1 MQLTRSLVVLSVLAL
16 VGGACSKD
24 DSEKAPA
31 ASTTASAAPAGPQSY
46 TVVVDGPSTLG
57 AENIAF
63 GTFFPNRL
71 IARPGDTIT
80 FDNRGVSD
88 IHTITFGVKSDRTDQ
103 PAVVLKTGQ
112 INPAVFKPCFITEP
126 VKPDMSSCPPP
137 VAGMPEFTG
146 KGYWN
151 TGIILPTSVPAEA
164 GPKSVTAKLAPDIPP
179 GSYVLTCLL
188 HKFMEGTLQ
197 VADSDTERL
206 SPAQVA
212 AAADRELGEAKTKV
226 TGIAEPVQA
235 PVANGATVTAGWG
248 DKLIGVNRFSP
259 ETVSVK
265 VGQTVTWRDS
275 SPWLPHTVSFQPPF
289 KNGEEPDALLPV
301 GVKSGGKFDG
311 GVAHSG
317 VFGPKPPFPTDNFS
331 LVFTKPGKYA
341 YLCLLHPGMAG
352 TVQEI
357 GRASCRERV

>member
-1 MQLTRSLVVLSVLAL
+1 MRVLRTLVILSALVVL
-16 VGGACSKD
+16 GGACSD
-24 DSEKAPA
+24 DKSDQA
-31 ASTTASAAPAGPQSY
+31 AGTATTASTAPSGPQKY

-63 GTFFPNRL
+63 GAFFPKKL
-71 IARPGDTIT
+71 IARPGDTIA

-88 IHTITFGVKSDRTDQ
+88 IHTVTFGVKSDRSDQ
-103 PAVVLKTGQ
+103 PAVVLKNGQ
-112 INPAVFKPCFITEP
+112 INPVVFKPCFTTEP
-126 VKPDMSSCPPP
+126 VKPDMTSCPPP
-137 VAGMPEFTG
+137 VAGTPEFTG
-146 KGYWN
+146 KGLWN
-151 TGIILPTSVPAEA
+151 SGIFLPTSAPAEA

-188 HKFMEGTLQ
+188 HRFMEGALQ
-197 VADSDTERL
+197 VTGSDTDRL

-212 AAADRELGEAKTKV
+212 AAADRELGEAKGRV
-226 TGIAEPVQA
+226 TGIAEPTQA

-265 VGQTVTWRDS
+265 IGQTVTWRDVS
-275 SPWLPHTVSFQPPF
+275 SWLPHTVSFQPPF
-289 KNGEEPDALLPV
+289 KNGEEPDAMLPL
-301 GVKSGGKFDG
+301 GVKAGGKFAG

-317 VFGPKPPFPTDNFS
+317 VFGPKPPFPTDSFS
-331 LVFTKPGKYA
+331 LVFTKPGKYP

-352 TVQEI
+352 TVQV
-357 GRASCRERV
+357 G